1 VVAVNRRVAC
11 LRRDRELFNTEFS
24 VACAKFLAFMCDTEH
39 FQTHHKAY
47 FADEEA
53 MAAFVALQE
62 EVIAP
67 LLSDRAVERKEI
79 RPLMDAVLSKCT
91 AAPFARLAVE
101 KKKLWKDFSLLTK
114 PQLALCC
121 TELKRSLG

>member
-1 VVAVNRRVAC
+1 MVAVNRRVAC

-24 VACAKFLAFMCDTEH
+24 VGCAKFLAFMCDTEH

-79 RPLMDAVLSKCT
+79 RPLMDAVLK
-91 AAPFARLAVE
+91 
-101 KKKLWKDFSLLTK
+101 
-114 PQLALCC
+114 
-121 TELKRSLG
+121 LKRSLG

>member
-1 VVAVNRRVAC
+1 MVAVKRRVAC

-79 RPLMDAVLSKCT
+79 RPLMDAVLSKCS
-91 AAPFARLAVE
+91 AAPFASFFRRGKKVE
-101 KKKLWKDFSLLTK
+101 SRKSLLRS
-114 PQLALCC
+114 LNSLCC
-121 TELKRSLG
+121 AELKRSLG

>member
-1 VVAVNRRVAC
+1 MNRRVAC

-79 RPLMDAVLSKCT
+79 RPLMDAVLK
-91 AAPFARLAVE
+91 
-101 KKKLWKDFSLLTK
+101 
-114 PQLALCC
+114 
-121 TELKRSLG
+121 LKRSLG

>member
-1 VVAVNRRVAC
+1 MKRRVAC

-79 RPLMDAVLSKCT
+79 RPLMDAVLSECS
-91 AAPFARLAVE
+91 AAPFASFFR
-101 KKKLWKDFSLLTK
+101 SLLI
-114 PQLALCC
+114 
-121 TELKRSLG
+121 ESLSCEASTRFAAQN

>member
-1 VVAVNRRVAC
+1 MVAVNRRVAC

-79 RPLMDAVLSKCT
+79 RPLMDAVLSECS
-91 AAPFARLAVE
+91 AAPFASFFR
-101 KKKLWKDFSLLTK
+101 SLLI
-114 PQLALCC
+114 
-121 TELKRSLG
+121 ESLSCEASTRFAAQN